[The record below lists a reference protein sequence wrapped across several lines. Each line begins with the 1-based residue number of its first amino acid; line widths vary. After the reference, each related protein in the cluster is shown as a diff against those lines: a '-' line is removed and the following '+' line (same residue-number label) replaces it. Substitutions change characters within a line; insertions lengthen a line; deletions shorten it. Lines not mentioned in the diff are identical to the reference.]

1 MTNKQKSQQY
11 SYIVTFFSCTGI
23 FIMFIYSVIG
33 LWWTLFVC
41 VEVICLMFIIGA
53 GKQNKAYDDAVNK
66 EFEKF
71 HQNYYKEEVGIDT
84 GIVDTDGEINSQGK
98 LIYF

>member
-11 SYIVTFFSCTGI
+11 SEVVIFFSCAGI
-23 FIMFIYSVIG
+23 FTMFIYSLIG

-53 GKQNKAYDDAVNK
+53 GKLNKQYDESTEREINLRK
-66 EFEKF
+66 E
-71 HQNYYKEEVGIDT
+71 NIAIDT
-84 GIVDTDGEINSQGK
+84 GMSIW
-98 LIYF
+98 